1 VKGLQR
7 KDKVIAIVPAAGL
20 GKRFG
25 PGTNKPFQS
34 LSGKPIIVWP
44 LEILD
49 AVVEVAEIIP
59 VLKMEDM
66 EYGLKIFEKYGISK
80 IKRIAPGGKERQ
92 DSVYN
97 GLKLIEDKNCLVLIH
112 DGVRPL
118 IERDLI
124 EKMIKELL
132 TPSFKSPSAPARR
145 TAGGPLF
152 QRGERGDSKGFKG
165 FDGVTLGIPLKDTIK
180 EVQSSEF
187 RVQSEIIIKKTLNRN
202 VLWAIQTPQVFPY
215 KNILTAYER
224 AMKEG
229 FYSTDDAA
237 LIERYGGKI
246 KVVMGSYKNI
256 KITTPEDLAIAEF
269 FLTRKD

>member
-1 VKGLQR
+1 MVKGLQR
-7 KDKVIAIVPAAGL
+7 QDKVIALVPAAGI

-25 PGTNKPFQS
+25 PGTNKPFQN
-34 LSGKPIIVWP
+34 LSGKPIIVWL

-97 GLKLIEDKNCLVLIH
+97 GLKLIEDKNCIVLIH

-118 IERDLI
+118 IERNLV
-124 EKMIKELL
+124 EKMITELL
-132 TPSFKSPSAPARR
+132 SPPVPPLQK
-145 TAGGPLF
+145 GGE
-152 QRGERGDSKGFKG
+152 GGFNG

-180 EVQSSEF
+180 EAENG
-187 RVQSEIIIKKTLNRN
+187 IIKKTLRRDS
-202 VLWAIQTPQVFPY
+202 LWAIQTPQVFPY
-215 KNILTAYER
+215 KSILIAYER
-224 AMKEG
+224 AIKEG

-237 LIERYGGKI
+237 LIERYGGKV
-246 KVVMGSYKNI
+246 KVIMGSYKNI
-256 KITTPEDLAIAEF
+256 KITTPEDLVIAEF
-269 FLTRKD
+269 LLSRKD

>member
-1 VKGLQR
+1 MVKGLQR
-7 KDKVIAIVPAAGL
+7 KDKVIALVPAAGI

-25 PGTNKPFQS
+25 PGTNKPFQN

-44 LEILD
+44 LEILH

-97 GLKLIEDKNCLVLIH
+97 GLKLIEDKNCIVLIH

-124 EKMIKELL
+124 ERTIKEL
-132 TPSFKSPSAPARR
+132 K
-145 TAGGPLF
+145 
-152 QRGERGDSKGFKG
+152 DC
-165 FDGVTLGIPLKDTIK
+165 DGVTLGIPLKDTIK
-180 EVQSSEF
+180 EAGNG
-187 RVQSEIIIKKTLNRN
+187 IIKKTLRRDS
-202 VLWAIQTPQVFPY
+202 LWAIQTPQVFPY
-215 KNILTAYER
+215 KNILIAYER
-224 AMKEG
+224 AIKEG

-237 LIERYGGKI
+237 LIERYGGKV
-246 KVVMGSYKNI
+246 KVIMGSYKNI
-256 KITTPEDLAIAEF
+256 KITTPEDLVIAEF
-269 FLTRKD
+269 LLSRKD

>member
-1 VKGLQR
+1 MVKELQR
-7 KDKVIAIVPAAGL
+7 QTKVIALVPAAGI

-25 PGTNKPFQS
+25 PGTNKPFQN

-66 EYGLKIFEKYGISK
+66 EYGLKIFEKYSISK

-97 GLKLIEDKNCLVLIH
+97 GLKLIEDKNCIVLIH

-118 IERDLI
+118 IERNLV
-124 EKMIKELL
+124 EKMITELL
-132 TPSFKSPSAPARR
+132 TPPVPPLQKGPVRPDLP
-145 TAGGPLF
+145 GG
-152 QRGERGDSKGFKG
+152 GEGRFKG

-180 EVQSSEF
+180 EAEDG
-187 RVQSEIIIKKTLNRN
+187 IIKKTLRRDS
-202 VLWAIQTPQVFPY
+202 LWAIQTPQVFPY
-215 KNILTAYER
+215 KNILIAYER
-224 AMKEG
+224 AIKEG

-246 KVVMGSYKNI
+246 KVIMGSYKNI
-256 KITTPEDLAIAEF
+256 KITTPEDLVIAEF
-269 FLTRKD
+269 LLSRKD